1 MEQLNI
7 CIVGADG
14 MIALQVSLATLRAI
28 ETGHTVT
35 L

>member
-14 MIALQVSLATLRAI
+14 MIALQVSLAALRSI
-28 ETGHTVT
+28 ETGQVVT